1 MKINFLSP
9 QIIDPGHK
17 NTQKTLYM
25 KIQYWGS
32 VVLFQEVKS
41 IEIV

>member
-1 MKINFLSP
+1 MKINFFSTE
-9 QIIDPGHK
+9 IIDFRQK
-17 NTQKTLYM
+17 NTQKNLYM
-25 KIQYWGS
+25 RFQYLGS